1 MLSSDIFYHV
11 EPGMEGYGRLP
22 SHGVIGVEMESAA
35 LYTLA
40 ARFDVKALTVCTM
53 TDCLITHQ
61 EISADDRQTSLKDMV
76 SLALD
81 VATQ

>member
-1 MLSSDIFYHV
+1 
-11 EPGMEGYGRLP
+11 
-22 SHGVIGVEMESAA
+22 MESAA

-61 EISADDRQTSLKDMV
+61 EISAEDRQTSLKDMV

-81 VATQ
+81 VAVQ